1 MREKNLNFDKQ
12 KIFKFFQDKNYAKI
26 SKISKSI
33 LKTFT
38 NDKEIYKIII
48 FSEINEKNLEKAFK
62 VSVKLLNF
70 KDEAETNYIHGNVL
84 KLQNKFEEAIIF
96 YKKAISFKKD
106 FFEAYNNLASSQK
119 KIGLVN
125 DAIQNYNTS
134 IKIKKNNLEAYFNL
148 GNLFYDEKK
157 FDEALISYKK
167 VIEINEQFP
176 KSYFLIAQIKSIQGK
191 FDEAKTYFLK
201 AIEKDKFLSEAYVH
215 YVNTRKIKHDDNI
228 ISTLEELL
236 KIENLEN
243 KLIIDF
249 SYALSKIYFDTDK
262 IDLGFQLL
270 KKAKDLYLSS
280 NNFSID
286 DEKNH
291 FRKVREYFLSN
302 EVSKIKIQNTYKK
315 KPIFILGMP
324 RSGTSLI
331 EQIVS
336 THSNVYGAGELTIL
350 PKIMHKSIWDKYTNP
365 EELLTF
371 IREEYLRKI
380 SEFKV
385 NQEFV
390 VDKMPFNFFY
400 IGFILTSIPE
410 AKIIHI
416 HRNPMAVCWSN
427 FKANFFDNV
436 GMNYAHKLETI
447 GEFYLIYNDIMKFW
461 SETYPNS
468 LINIDYDKFV
478 IDHETSSKNII
489 SDIGLNWENEILKFH
504 ENDRVVE
511 TNSLLQVRSKVY
523 QDSSKKW
530 KKYEKHLLPIMEI
543 LKNNNIEF

>member
-1 MREKNLNFDKQ
+1 MREKNLNFDRQ

-33 LKTFT
+33 IKTFI

-48 FSEINEKNLEKAFK
+48 FSEINEKNLEKALK
-62 VSVKLLNF
+62 VSDKLLTL

-84 KLQNKFEEAIIF
+84 KLQNKFEEAIIY
-96 YKKAISFKKD
+96 YKKAINFKKD

-119 KIGLVN
+119 KIGLID

-157 FDEALISYKK
+157 FDEALRSYKK

-191 FDEAKTYFLK
+191 FDDAKTFFLK

-215 YVNTRKIKHDDNI
+215 YVNTRKIKHDDSI
-228 ISTLEELL
+228 VSTLEELL

-249 SYALSKIYFDTDK
+249 SYALSKIYFDIDK

-286 DEKNH
+286 EEKNH
-291 FRKVREYFLSN
+291 SKKVREYFLSN

-371 IREEYLRKI
+371 IREEYLSKI
-380 SEFKV
+380 SEFNI

-400 IGFILTSIPE
+400 IGFILKSIPE

-447 GEFYLIYNDIMKFW
+447 GEFYLIYNEIMKFW
-461 SETYPNS
+461 SETYSDS

-478 IDHETSSKNII
+478 IDYETSSKNII

-504 ENDRVVE
+504 ENNRVVE

-523 QDSSKKW
+523 QDSSKNW
-530 KKYEKHLLPIMEI
+530 KKYKKHLSPIMEI

>member
-1 MREKNLNFDKQ
+1 MREKNLNFDRQ

-48 FSEINEKNLEKAFK
+48 FSEINEKNLEKALK
-62 VSVKLLNF
+62 VSDKLLNL

-96 YKKAISFKKD
+96 YKKAINFKKD

-119 KIGLVN
+119 KIGLVD

-148 GNLFYDEKK
+148 GNLYYDEKK
-157 FDEALISYKK
+157 FDEALRSYKK
-167 VIEINEQFP
+167 VIEINEQFS

-191 FDEAKTYFLK
+191 FDDAKTYFLK

-228 ISTLEELL
+228 VGALEELL

-249 SYALSKIYFDTDK
+249 SYALSKIYFDIDK

-286 DEKNH
+286 EEKNH
-291 FRKVREYFLSN
+291 FRKVQEYFLCN

-365 EELLTF
+365 EKLLTL

-400 IGFILTSIPE
+400 IGFILASIPE

-416 HRNPMAVCWSN
+416 YRNPMAVCWSN

-447 GEFYLIYNDIMKFW
+447 GEFYLIYNEIMKFW

-478 IDHETSSKNII
+478 IDYETSSKSII
-489 SDIGLNWENEILKFH
+489 ADIGLNWENEILKFH
-504 ENDRVVE
+504 KNERVVE

-523 QDSSKKW
+523 QDSSKNW
-530 KKYEKHLLPIMEI
+530 KKYKKHLLPIMEI
-543 LKNNNIEF
+543 LRNNNIEF

>member
-1 MREKNLNFDKQ
+1 MREKNLNFDRQ
-12 KIFKFFQDKNYAKI
+12 KIFKLFQDKNYAKI

-33 LKTFT
+33 LKTYT

-48 FSEINEKNLEKAFK
+48 FSEINEKNLEKALK
-62 VSVKLLNF
+62 VSDKLITL

-96 YKKAISFKKD
+96 YKKAINFKKD
-106 FFEAYNNLASSQK
+106 FYEAYNNLASSQK
-119 KIGLVN
+119 KIGLVD

-148 GNLFYDEKK
+148 GNLFYNEKK
-157 FDEALISYKK
+157 FDEALRSYKK

-191 FDEAKTYFLK
+191 FDDAKTFFLK

-215 YVNTRKIKHDDNI
+215 YVNTRKIKPDDNI
-228 ISTLEELL
+228 VSTLEELL

-249 SYALSKIYFDTDK
+249 SYALSKIYFDIDK

-286 DEKNH
+286 EEKNH
-291 FRKVREYFLSN
+291 FKKVREYFLSN

-315 KPIFILGMP
+315 KPIFIIGMP

-336 THSNVYGAGELTIL
+336 THSNVYGAGELTTL
-350 PKIMHKSIWDKYTNP
+350 PKIMHKSIWDKYTNSK
-365 EELLTF
+365 ELLTL
-371 IREEYLRKI
+371 IREKYLRKI

-447 GEFYLIYNDIMKFW
+447 GEFYLIYNEIMKFW

-478 IDHETSSKNII
+478 MDYETSSKNII
-489 SDIGLNWENEILKFH
+489 ADIGLNWENEILKFH

-523 QDSSKKW
+523 KDSSKNW
-530 KKYEKHLLPIMEI
+530 KKYEKHLSPIMEI

>member
-1 MREKNLNFDKQ
+1 MREKNLNFDRQ
-12 KIFKFFQDKNYAKI
+12 KIFKFFQDKKYAKI

-48 FSEINEKNLEKAFK
+48 FSEINEKNLEKALK
-62 VSVKLLNF
+62 VSDKLLTI

-84 KLQNKFEEAIIF
+84 KLQNKFKEAIFF
-96 YKKAISFKKD
+96 YKKAINLKRD

-167 VIEINEQFP
+167 VIEIDEQFP

-191 FDEAKTYFLK
+191 FDGAKTYFLK

-228 ISTLEELL
+228 ISALEELL

-249 SYALSKIYFDTDK
+249 SYALSKIYFDIDK

-286 DEKNH
+286 EEKNH
-291 FRKVREYFLSN
+291 SKKVREYFLSN

-350 PKIMHKSIWDKYTNP
+350 PKIMHKSIWDKNTNP
-365 EELLTF
+365 EELLSF
-371 IREEYLRKI
+371 IRKEYLTKI
-380 SEFKV
+380 SNFKV
-385 NQEFV
+385 NQEFI

-447 GEFYLIYNDIMKFW
+447 GEFYLIYKEIMKFW
-461 SETYPNS
+461 NEKYPNN

-478 IDHETSSKNII
+478 IDYETNSKNII
-489 SDIGLNWENEILKFH
+489 ADIGLNWENEILKFH
-504 ENDRVVE
+504 ENSRVVE

-523 QDSSKKW
+523 QDSSKNW
-530 KKYEKHLLPIMEI
+530 KKYKKYLSPIMEI

>member
-1 MREKNLNFDKQ
+1 MREKNLNFNRQ

-48 FSEINEKNLEKAFK
+48 FSEINEKKLDKAHN
-62 VSVKLLNF
+62 VSEKLLTL
-70 KDEAETNYIHGNVL
+70 KDEAETNYIHGNIL

-96 YKKAISFKKD
+96 YKKAINFKKD

-119 KIGLVN
+119 KIGLID

-167 VIEINEQFP
+167 VIEIDEQFP

-191 FDEAKTYFLK
+191 FDEAKTYYLK

-228 ISTLEELL
+228 VSTLEKLL

-249 SYALSKIYFDTDK
+249 SYALSKIYFDIDK

-270 KKAKDLYLSS
+270 KKAKDLYLIS

-286 DEKNH
+286 EEKNH
-291 FRKVREYFLSN
+291 SKKVREYFLSN

-350 PKIMHKSIWDKYTNP
+350 PKIMHKSIWDKHTNP

-371 IREEYLRKI
+371 IREEYLSKI

-400 IGFILTSIPE
+400 IGFILKSIPE

-447 GEFYLIYNDIMKFW
+447 GEFYLIYNEIMKFW
-461 SETYPNS
+461 IETYPNS

-478 IDHETSSKNII
+478 IDYKTSSKNII
-489 SDIGLNWENEILKFH
+489 ADIGLNWENEILKFH

-530 KKYEKHLLPIMEI
+530 KKYEKHLLPIMKI
-543 LKNNNIEF
+543 LKNNNIKF

>member
-1 MREKNLNFDKQ
+1 MREKNLNFNRQ

-48 FSEINEKNLEKAFK
+48 FSEINEKKLDKALK
-62 VSVKLLNF
+62 ASEKLLTL

-84 KLQNKFEEAIIF
+84 KLQNKFEKAIIF
-96 YKKAISFKKD
+96 YKKAINFKKD

-119 KIGLVN
+119 KIGLID

-157 FDEALISYKK
+157 FDEALKSYKK

-191 FDEAKTYFLK
+191 FDDAKIFFLK

-228 ISTLEELL
+228 VSTLEELL

-243 KLIIDF
+243 KLRIDF
-249 SYALSKIYFDTDK
+249 SYALSKIYFDIDK
-262 IDLGFQLL
+262 IDLGFELL

-286 DEKNH
+286 EEKNH
-291 FRKVREYFLSN
+291 SKKVREYFLSN

-400 IGFILTSIPE
+400 IGFILKSIPE

-447 GEFYLIYNDIMKFW
+447 GEFYLIYNEIMKFW
-461 SETYPNS
+461 SETYSDS

-478 IDHETSSKNII
+478 IDYEKSSKSII

-523 QDSSKKW
+523 QDSSKNW
-530 KKYEKHLLPIMEI
+530 KKYKKHLSPILEI

>member
-1 MREKNLNFDKQ
+1 MREKNLKFDRQ
-12 KIFKFFQDKNYAKI
+12 KIFQFFKEKNYAKI

-48 FSEINEKNLEKAFK
+48 FSEINEKNLEKALK
-62 VSVKLLNF
+62 VSDKLLTL

-96 YKKAISFKKD
+96 YKKAINYKKD
-106 FFEAYNNLASSQK
+106 FFEAFNNLASSQK
-119 KIGLVN
+119 KIGLID
-125 DAIQNYNTS
+125 DAIQNYNAS

-167 VIEINEQFP
+167 VIEIDEQFP

-215 YVNTRKIKHDDNI
+215 YVNTRKIKQDDNI
-228 ISTLEELL
+228 LSALEELL

-249 SYALSKIYFDTDK
+249 SYALSKIYFDIDK

-280 NNFSID
+280 SNFSID
-286 DEKNH
+286 EEKNH
-291 FRKVREYFLSN
+291 FKKVRGYFLKN

-350 PKIMHKSIWDKYTNP
+350 PKIMHKSIWDKNTNP
-365 EELLTF
+365 EELLSF
-371 IREEYLRKI
+371 IRKEYLTKI
-380 SEFKV
+380 SNFKV
-385 NQEFV
+385 NQEFI

-400 IGFILTSIPE
+400 IGFILKSIPE

-447 GEFYLIYNDIMKFW
+447 GEFYLIYNEIMNFW

-478 IDHETSSKNII
+478 IDYETSSKNII
-489 SDIGLNWENEILKFH
+489 SDIGLNWENDILKFH
-504 ENDRVVE
+504 KNDRVVE

-523 QDSSKKW
+523 QDSSKNW
-530 KKYEKHLLPIMEI
+530 KKYKKYLSPIMEI

>member
-1 MREKNLNFDKQ
+1 MREKNLNFNRQ

-48 FSEINEKNLEKAFK
+48 FSEINEKNLEKALK
-62 VSVKLLNF
+62 VSDKLLTL

-96 YKKAISFKKD
+96 YKKAINFKKD

-119 KIGLVN
+119 KIGLIG
-125 DAIQNYNTS
+125 DAIQNYNNS

-157 FDEALISYKK
+157 FDEALKSYKK

-191 FDEAKTYFLK
+191 FDDAKTFFLK

-228 ISTLEELL
+228 VSTLEELL
-236 KIENLEN
+236 KVENLEN

-249 SYALSKIYFDTDK
+249 SYALSKIYFDIDK

-286 DEKNH
+286 EEKNH
-291 FRKVREYFLSN
+291 SKKVREYFLSN

-315 KPIFILGMP
+315 KPIFIVGMP

-350 PKIMHKSIWDKYTNP
+350 PKIMHKSIWNKYTNS

-371 IREEYLRKI
+371 IREEYLSRI

-400 IGFILTSIPE
+400 IGFILKSIPE

-447 GEFYLIYNDIMKFW
+447 GEFYLIYNEIMKFW
-461 SETYPNS
+461 SETYSDS

-478 IDHETSSKNII
+478 IDYETSSKNII

-504 ENDRVVE
+504 ENNRVVE

-523 QDSSKKW
+523 QDSSKNW
-530 KKYEKHLLPIMEI
+530 KKYKKHLSPIMEI

>member
-1 MREKNLNFDKQ
+1 MREKNLNFDRQ

-48 FSEINEKNLEKAFK
+48 FSEINEKNLEKALK
-62 VSVKLLNF
+62 VSDKLLNL

-96 YKKAISFKKD
+96 YKKAINFKKD

-119 KIGLVN
+119 KIGLVD

-148 GNLFYDEKK
+148 GNLYYDEKK
-157 FDEALISYKK
+157 FDEALRSYKK
-167 VIEINEQFP
+167 VIEINEQFS

-191 FDEAKTYFLK
+191 FDDAKTYFLK

-228 ISTLEELL
+228 VGALEELL

-249 SYALSKIYFDTDK
+249 SYALSKIYFDIDK

-286 DEKNH
+286 EEKNH
-291 FRKVREYFLSN
+291 FRKVQEYFLRN
-302 EVSKIKIQNTYKK
+302 EVPKLKIQNSYKK
-315 KPIFILGMP
+315 KPIFIIGMP

-336 THSNVYGAGELTIL
+336 THSKVYGAGELTIL

-400 IGFILTSIPE
+400 IGFILKSIPE

-427 FKANFFDNV
+427 FKANFFDNI

-447 GEFYLIYNDIMKFW
+447 GEFYLIYNEIMKFW

-478 IDHETSSKNII
+478 MDYETSSKNII
-489 SDIGLNWENEILKFH
+489 ADIGLNWENEILKFY

-523 QDSSKKW
+523 QDSSKNW

>member
-1 MREKNLNFDKQ
+1 MREKNLNFNRQ

-48 FSEINEKNLEKAFK
+48 FSEINEKKLDKALK
-62 VSVKLLNF
+62 ASEKLLTL
-70 KDEAETNYIHGNVL
+70 KDEAETNYIHGNIL

-96 YKKAISFKKD
+96 YKKAINFKKD

-119 KIGLVN
+119 KIGLIG
-125 DAIQNYNTS
+125 DAIQNYNNS

-157 FDEALISYKK
+157 FDEALRSYKK

-191 FDEAKTYFLK
+191 FDDAKTFFLK

-228 ISTLEELL
+228 VGTLEELL

-249 SYALSKIYFDTDK
+249 SYALSKIYFDIDK
-262 IDLGFQLL
+262 IDHGFQLL

-286 DEKNH
+286 EEKNH
-291 FRKVREYFLSN
+291 SKKVREYFLSN

-315 KPIFILGMP
+315 KPIFIVGMP

-350 PKIMHKSIWDKYTNP
+350 PKIMHKSIWNKYTNS

-371 IREEYLRKI
+371 IREEYLSRI

-400 IGFILTSIPE
+400 IGFILKSIPE

-447 GEFYLIYNDIMKFW
+447 GEFYLIYNEIMKFW
-461 SETYPNS
+461 SETYSDS

-478 IDHETSSKNII
+478 IDYETSSKNII

-504 ENDRVVE
+504 ENNRVVE

-523 QDSSKKW
+523 QDSSKNW
-530 KKYEKHLLPIMEI
+530 KKYRKHLSPIMEI
-543 LKNNNIEF
+543 LKKNNIEF

>member
-1 MREKNLNFDKQ
+1 MREKNLNFDRQ
-12 KIFKFFQDKNYAKI
+12 KIFKLFQEKKYAKI

-33 LKTFT
+33 LKTFI

-48 FSEINEKNLEKAFK
+48 FSEISEKNLDKALR
-62 VSVKLLNF
+62 VSGKLLALN
-70 KDEAETNYIHGNVL
+70 DDAETNYIHGNVL

-96 YKKAISFKKD
+96 YKKAVDFKKD

-119 KIGLVN
+119 KIGLVD
-125 DAIQNYNTS
+125 DAIKNYNKS
-134 IKIKKNNLEAYFNL
+134 IKIKKDNLEAYFNL

-157 FDEALISYKK
+157 FDEALRSYKK

-191 FDEAKTYFLK
+191 FDDAKTFFLK

-228 ISTLEELL
+228 VSTLEELL

-249 SYALSKIYFDTDK
+249 SYALSKIYFDIDK

-286 DEKNH
+286 EEKNH
-291 FRKVREYFLSN
+291 SKKVREYFLCN

-371 IREEYLRKI
+371 IREEYLNQI

-400 IGFILTSIPE
+400 IGFILKSIPE

-447 GEFYLIYNDIMKFW
+447 GEFYLIYNEIMKFW
-461 SETYPNS
+461 SETYSDS

-478 IDHETSSKNII
+478 IDYETSSKNII

-504 ENDRVVE
+504 ENNRVVE

-523 QDSSKKW
+523 QDSSKNW
-530 KKYEKHLLPIMEI
+530 KKYKKHLSPIMEI

>member
-1 MREKNLNFDKQ
+1 MREKNLNFDRQ

-48 FSEINEKNLEKAFK
+48 FSEINEKNLEKALK
-62 VSVKLLNF
+62 VSDKLLNL

-96 YKKAISFKKD
+96 YKKAINFKKD

-119 KIGLVN
+119 KIGLVD

-148 GNLFYDEKK
+148 GNLYYDEKK
-157 FDEALISYKK
+157 FDEALRSYKK
-167 VIEINEQFP
+167 VIEINEQFS

-191 FDEAKTYFLK
+191 FDDAKTYFLK

-228 ISTLEELL
+228 VGALEELL

-249 SYALSKIYFDTDK
+249 SYALSKIYFDIDK

-286 DEKNH
+286 EEKNH
-291 FRKVREYFLSN
+291 FRKVQEYFLRN
-302 EVSKIKIQNTYKK
+302 EVPKLKIQNSYKK
-315 KPIFILGMP
+315 KPIFIIGMP

-336 THSNVYGAGELTIL
+336 THSKVYGAGELTIL

-365 EELLTF
+365 EKLLTL

-400 IGFILTSIPE
+400 IGFILASIPE

-416 HRNPMAVCWSN
+416 YRNPMAVCWSN
-427 FKANFFDNV
+427 FKANFFDNI

-447 GEFYLIYNDIMKFW
+447 GEFYLIYNEIMKFW
-461 SETYPNS
+461 SEKYPNNI
-468 LINIDYDKFV
+468 INIDYDRFV
-478 IDHETSSKNII
+478 IDYETNSKNII
-489 SDIGLNWENEILKFH
+489 ADIGLNWENEILKFY

-530 KKYEKHLLPIMEI
+530 KKYEKHLSPIMEI